1 MSNDKQPIRRIVK
14 SFAIRLDL
22 LDKLEAEIPRG
33 ERSAFV
39 DRLIETALD
48 RHDTRRS
55 SLVGR
60 LAQKGQEQRETD
72 RSASIDQLVKEYDQ
86 RTVSPE
92 ANTVG

>member
-1 MSNDKQPIRRIVK
+1 MSNDKQPIRRVVK

-33 ERSAFV
+33 ERLAFV
-39 DRLIETALD
+39 DRLIETELD
-48 RHDTRRS
+48 RHDTGNS

-60 LAQKGQEQRETD
+60 LTQKDQDQREIE

-86 RTVSPE
+86 RTVRAHAS
-92 ANTVG
+92 TVG

>member
-1 MSNDKQPIRRIVK
+1 MSNDKQPIRRVVK

-39 DRLIETALD
+39 DRLIEKELD
-48 RHDTRRS
+48 RRPVR
-55 SLVGR
+55 
-60 LAQKGQEQRETD
+60 AQ
-72 RSASIDQLVKEYDQ
+72 
-86 RTVSPE
+86 

>member
-1 MSNDKQPIRRIVK
+1 MSNDKQPIRRVVK
-14 SFAIRLDL
+14 SFAIRIDL

-39 DRLIETALD
+39 DRLIETELD
-48 RHDTRRS
+48 RHDTGNS

-60 LAQKGQEQRETD
+60 LTQKDQDQREIE

-86 RTVSPE
+86 RTVRAHAS
-92 ANTVG
+92 TVG

>member
-1 MSNDKQPIRRIVK
+1 MSNDKQLIRRVVK

-39 DRLIETALD
+39 DRLIETELD
-48 RHDTRRS
+48 WHDTGNS

-60 LAQKGQEQRETD
+60 LTQKDQDQREIE

-86 RTVSPE
+86 RTVRAQAS
-92 ANTVG
+92 TVG

>member
-1 MSNDKQPIRRIVK
+1 MSNDKQPIRRVVK

-39 DRLIETALD
+39 DRLIETELD
-48 RHDTRRS
+48 RHDTGNS

-60 LAQKGQEQRETD
+60 LTQKDQDQREIE

-86 RTVSPE
+86 RTVRAQAS
-92 ANTVG
+92 TVG

>member
-1 MSNDKQPIRRIVK
+1 MSNNKQPIRRVVK

-39 DRLIETALD
+39 DRLIERELD
-48 RHDTRRS
+48 RHDTGNS

-60 LAQKGQEQRETD
+60 LTQKDQDQREIE
-72 RSASIDQLVKEYDQ
+72 RSASIEQLVKEYDQ
-86 RTVSPE
+86 RTVRAQASM
-92 ANTVG
+92 VG